1 LAKPSIYIFE
11 NPNASEEL
19 YLPLPLVER
28 SKEEIAR
35 IIRRKVEAMKSVRN
49 CRILSLR
56 VSGKRVNVAMQV
68 LLDNNTSLEGT
79 HRIALDIERE
89 VRNEYP
95 NARVS
100 IHTAPVGSAQESI
113 WKLVKEI
120 AEAAP
125 GSRGVHNIHIQRIDG
140 KLCIDLHL
148 EVSANM
154 TVKQA
159 HNVSDQVEEKIRAAN
174 PKISEVSVHM
184 ESASDRI
191 WRELA
196 GVETELES
204 YIEHLAQQ
212 FPEIKEVSQIRIR
225 KFDGDMHL
233 VLKCR
238 FDPNLSIKKA
248 HDATSKLENG
258 IREAFPNITRIDIH
272 EEPA

>member
-1 LAKPSIYIFE
+1 LE
-11 NPNASEEL
+11 NPNVSEEL
-19 YLPLPLVER
+19 HLPLPLVER

-35 IIRRKVEAMKSVRN
+35 IIRRKVEAMKSVRD

-56 VSGKRVNVAMQV
+56 LSGKRVNVAMQV
-68 LLDNNTSLEGT
+68 LLNNNISLEDT
-79 HRIALDIERE
+79 HRIAVDIERV

-159 HNVSDQVEEKIRAAN
+159 HDVADQVEEKIRAAN
-174 PKISEVSVHM
+174 PKISEVTVHM

-191 WRELA
+191 SRELA
-196 GVETELES
+196 GVETELQS
-204 YIEHLAQQ
+204 YIDHLAQQ
-212 FPEIKEVSQIRIR
+212 LPEIKEVSQIRIR
-225 KFDGDMHL
+225 KFGGNMHL

-238 FDPNLSIKKA
+238 FDPNLNIKKA
-248 HDATSKLENG
+248 HEVTSKLENG
-258 IREAFPNITRIDIH
+258 IRSAFPKITRIDIH

>member
-1 LAKPSIYIFE
+1 
-11 NPNASEEL
+11 
-19 YLPLPLVER
+19 LPLPLVER

-35 IIRRKVEAMKSVRN
+35 TIKRKVEGMKSVRD
-49 CRILSLR
+49 CEIIRLR
-56 VSGKRVNVAMQV
+56 LSGKRVSVAMEV
-68 LLDNNTSLEGT
+68 LLDTNTSLEDA
-79 HRIALDIERE
+79 HRISADIERV

-100 IHTAPVGSAQESI
+100 VQTAPIGNAQDSI

-125 GSRGVHNIHIQRIDG
+125 GSRGVHNIHVQRIDG

-159 HNVSDQVEEKIRAAN
+159 HDVADQVEEKIRMVN
-174 PKISEVSVHM
+174 PKISEVTVHI

-191 WRELA
+191 ARELA

-204 YIEHLAQQ
+204 YIDHLAQQ
-212 FPEIKEVSQIRIR
+212 LPEIKEVSQIRIR
-225 KFDGDMHL
+225 KFSDNTHL

-248 HDATSKLENG
+248 HEVTIKLENR
-258 IREAFPNITRIDIH
+258 IRSAFPNITRIDIH
-272 EEPA
+272 EEPT